1 VVSAGI
7 DVGSQSIKAV
17 IVRDGQ
23 IVGRG
28 HLAAAFDAAAAAR
41 QALEEALAQAGMV
54 VADVRRLGAT
64 GIGRDEVAGCHAR
77 LSEVSCAARG
87 AQRLLPAARTVID
100 VGAEQGTAVR
110 CDGRGRVLDFA
121 INEKCAAGAGAFC
134 EAIARAL
141 EVGLDE
147 LGPLALQ
154 STRLVPMNLQC
165 VVFAESEVVSMIH
178 SNVPKPDIARAVHVA
193 LAARVVGMVR
203 RVGIEPEV
211 ALVGGLARNVAF
223 VAALRQALGVDPQ
236 VPADPELCGA
246 FGAALAAEETP

>member
-7 DVGSQSIKAV
+7 DVGSQSTKAV
-17 IVRDGQ
+17 VIRDGQ

-28 HLAAAFDAAAAAR
+28 CLASAFDAAAAAR
-41 QALEEALAQAGMV
+41 QALDAALAQAG
-54 VADVRRLGAT
+54 VAAAEVRRLGAT
-64 GIGRDEVAGCHAR
+64 GIGRDEVASCHVR
-77 LSEVSCAARG
+77 PGEVSCAARG

-100 VGAEQGTAVR
+100 IGAEQGTALR

-141 EVGLDE
+141 EVPLEEFGA
-147 LGPLALQ
+147 LGLQ
-154 STRLVPMNLQC
+154 STHLVPMNLQC

-193 LAARVVGMVR
+193 LAARVAGMVR
-203 RVGIEPEV
+203 RVGVEPQV

-223 VAALRQALGVDPQ
+223 VAALRLALGVDAQIPEE
-236 VPADPELCGA
+236 PELCGA
-246 FGAALAAEETP
+246 LGAALAAEEMP